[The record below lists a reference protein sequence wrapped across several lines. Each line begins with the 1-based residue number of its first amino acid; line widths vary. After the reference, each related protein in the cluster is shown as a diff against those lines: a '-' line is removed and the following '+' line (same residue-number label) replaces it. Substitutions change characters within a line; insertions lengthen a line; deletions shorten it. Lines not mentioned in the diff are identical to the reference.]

1 MPGVGAAGS
10 PGSLTPAAAGSFR
23 LCGEPGAGGGG
34 GGEGD
39 AGEEVVRWSI
49 FPQTQ
54 ALKLPACPSW
64 PPAGCGRSGKHRNE
78 HDANYKNGKQEE
90 ECSCGNS
97 SVPLHR
103 ERASSFSLLSHFKP
117 ESLWIKN
124 EIPAPPSS
132 CRTPLVTPAKER
144 KGSPSLFFPSG
155 NSSGMN
161 RKAKGM

>member
-1 MPGVGAAGS
+1 M
-10 PGSLTPAAAGSFR
+10 
-23 LCGEPGAGGGG
+23 
-34 GGEGD
+34 
-39 AGEEVVRWSI
+39 VRWSI

-54 ALKLPACPSW
+54 ALKLPACPTW

-97 SVPLHR
+97 SVPLHL
-103 ERASSFSLLSHFKP
+103 ETASSFSLLSHFKP

-132 CRTPLVTPAKER
+132 CRTPLVTPAKKR

-155 NSSGMN
+155 NSSGTN